1 MNKKIFNA
9 VIISI
14 ISVFVIT
21 IAITIGVLTSDY
33 KTGAKAIDNK
43 FQTILKKTEYAIASH
58 GQPDSKFIAEFEKN
72 IIGSKDYYYSI
83 NLKNGNDSVYH
94 FQNTSKLF
102 TITKSARITE
112 GENLDLT
119 LTLVL
124 YALPATL
131 IYSRLIVTFIIT
143 LIATLASILCLVYL
157 YTHKDKSEL
166 KKTSEKSEEKLIL
179 DDDDFNFDNSLPGD
193 TDFETTSDDSTEDQT
208 EYSFYDDSSAQTET
222 ITDESA
228 LVSDDSDSFDESLSL
243 DEPLSFDEPVM
254 DSFDS
259 SSEDQSED
267 VISKSAAEPVDSPA
281 EPVISV
287 TTPAVSETTSVNTD
301 TSTSSSQDDDSLF
314 NTKTGFCNQSYLVTR
329 LESELSR
336 ASSSE
341 LDLSLILIR
350 IPDIS
355 FEEPYGVSI
364 CNKILDLFHY
374 KDIIFEYKNDG
385 IAIICN
391 GSDIDK
397 AMETAETIHT
407 EICSILNASDINTK
421 PVIGIASRTLRF
433 ISGERL
439 IVEAE
444 QALLHAK
451 DDPESPIIAFR
462 VNPEKYRKFM
472 ASQN

>member
-14 ISVFVIT
+14 ISVFVFT

-43 FQTILKKTEYAIASH
+43 FQTILKKTEYAIATH

-72 IIGSKDYYYSI
+72 IIGSKDYYCSI
-83 NLKNGNDSVYH
+83 NLKNGNDSIYH

-166 KKTSEKSEEKLIL
+166 KKTSEKSEEELIL

-208 EYSFYDDSSAQTET
+208 EYSFYDDTSAQTET

-228 LVSDDSDSFDESLSL
+228 LVSDDSNSFDES
-243 DEPLSFDEPVM
+243 LSFDEPVM
-254 DSFDS
+254 DPFDS
-259 SSEDQSED
+259 SSEDQSKD
-267 VISKSAAEPVDSPA
+267 VVSKYTAESLDSTA

-287 TTPAVSETTSVNTD
+287 TTPAVSEATQVNSASSD
-301 TSTSSSQDDDSLF
+301 SSQDDDSLF

-350 IPDIS
+350 IPDIN

-391 GSDIDK
+391 SSDIDK
-397 AMETAETIHT
+397 AMETAEIIHT

>member
-14 ISVFVIT
+14 ISVFVFT

-43 FQTILKKTEYAIASH
+43 FQTILKKTEYAIARH
-58 GQPDSKFIAEFEKN
+58 GQPDSNFIAEFEKN
-72 IIGSKDYYYSI
+72 IIGSKDYYCSI
-83 NLKNGNDSVYH
+83 NLKNGNDSIYH

-179 DDDDFNFDNSLPGD
+179 DDDDFNFDISLPGD

-228 LVSDDSDSFDESLSL
+228 LMAYDS
-243 DEPLSFDEPVM
+243 

-259 SSEDQSED
+259 SSENQSED
-267 VISKSAAEPVDSPA
+267 VVSKSAAESEGSTA

-287 TTPAVSETTSVNTD
+287 TTPAVSEATTVNSASSD
-301 TSTSSSQDDDSLF
+301 SSQDDDSLF

-350 IPDIS
+350 IPDIN

-397 AMETAETIHT
+397 AMETAEIIHT
-407 EICSILNASDINTK
+407 EICSILNASGINTK

>member
-14 ISVFVIT
+14 ISVFVFT

-43 FQTILKKTEYAIASH
+43 FQTILKKTEYAIARH
-58 GQPDSKFIAEFEKN
+58 GQPDSNFIAEFEKN
-72 IIGSKDYYYSI
+72 IIGSKDYYCSI
-83 NLKNGNDSVYH
+83 NLKNGNDSIYH

-179 DDDDFNFDNSLPGD
+179 DDDDFNFDISLPND

-222 ITDESA
+222 ISDESA
-228 LVSDDSDSFDESLSL
+228 LVSDDSDSFD
-243 DEPLSFDEPVM
+243 
-254 DSFDS
+254 S
-259 SSEDQSED
+259 SSENQSED
-267 VISKSAAEPVDSPA
+267 VVSKSAAESVDSTA

-287 TTPAVSETTSVNTD
+287 TTPAVSEATTVNSASSD
-301 TSTSSSQDDDSLF
+301 SSQDDDSLF

-350 IPDIS
+350 IPDIN

-397 AMETAETIHT
+397 AMETAEIIHT
-407 EICSILNASDINTK
+407 EICSILNASGINTK

>member
-14 ISVFVIT
+14 ISVFVFT

-43 FQTILKKTEYAIASH
+43 FQTILKKTEYAIARH
-58 GQPDSKFIAEFEKN
+58 GQPDSNFIAEFEKN
-72 IIGSKDYYYSI
+72 IIGSKDYYCSI
-83 NLKNGNDSVYH
+83 NLKNGNDSIYH

-179 DDDDFNFDNSLPGD
+179 DDDDFNFDISLPGD

-228 LVSDDSDSFDESLSL
+228 LMAYDS
-243 DEPLSFDEPVM
+243 

-259 SSEDQSED
+259 SSENQSED
-267 VISKSAAEPVDSPA
+267 VVSKSAAESVDSTA

-287 TTPAVSETTSVNTD
+287 TTPAVSEATTVNSASSD
-301 TSTSSSQDDDSLF
+301 SSQDDDSLF

-350 IPDIS
+350 IPDTN

-397 AMETAETIHT
+397 AMETAEIIHT
-407 EICSILNASDINTK
+407 EICSILNASGINTK

>member
-14 ISVFVIT
+14 ISVFVFT

-43 FQTILKKTEYAIASH
+43 FQTILKKTEYAIARH

-72 IIGSKDYYYSI
+72 IIGSKDYYCSI
-83 NLKNGNDSVYH
+83 NLKNGNDSIYH

-166 KKTSEKSEEKLIL
+166 KKNSEQSEEKLIL
-179 DDDDFNFDNSLPGD
+179 DDDDFNFDNSLSGD

-222 ITDESA
+222 ITDKSA
-228 LVSDDSDSFDESLSL
+228 LVSDDSNSFDESLSF
-243 DEPLSFDEPVM
+243 DEPLM
-254 DSFDS
+254 DSFDT

-267 VISKSAAEPVDSPA
+267 VVSKSTAESVDSTAQPI
-281 EPVISV
+281 ISV
-287 TTPAVSETTSVNTD
+287 TTPVVSEATLVNSASSD
-301 TSTSSSQDDDSLF
+301 SSQDDDSLF

-350 IPDIS
+350 IPDIN

-397 AMETAETIHT
+397 AMETAEIIHT

>member
-1 MNKKIFNA
+1 MNKKIFSA

-14 ISVFVIT
+14 ISVFVFT

-43 FQTILKKTEYAIASH
+43 FQTILKKTEYAIARH
-58 GQPDSKFIAEFEKN
+58 GQPDSNFIAEFEKN
-72 IIGSKDYYYSI
+72 IIGSKDYYCSI
-83 NLKNGNDSVYH
+83 NLKNGNDSIYH

-208 EYSFYDDSSAQTET
+208 EYSFYDDFSAQTET
-222 ITDESA
+222 ITDETA
-228 LVSDDSDSFDESLSL
+228 LVSDDSDSFDESLSF
-243 DEPLSFDEPVM
+243 DEPLSSD
-254 DSFDS
+254 
-259 SSEDQSED
+259 
-267 VISKSAAEPVDSPA
+267 

-287 TTPAVSETTSVNTD
+287 TTPAVSEATTDNSASSD
-301 TSTSSSQDDDSLF
+301 SSQDDDSLF

-350 IPDIS
+350 IPDIN
-355 FEEPYGVSI
+355 FKEPYGVSI

-397 AMETAETIHT
+397 AMETAEIIHT
-407 EICSILNASDINTK
+407 EICSILNASGINTK
-421 PVIGIASRTLRF
+421 PLIGIASRTLRF

>member
-1 MNKKIFNA
+1 MNKKIFSA

-14 ISVFVIT
+14 ISVFVFT

-43 FQTILKKTEYAIASH
+43 FQTILKKTEYAIARH
-58 GQPDSKFIAEFEKN
+58 GQPDSNFIAEFEKN
-72 IIGSKDYYYSI
+72 IIGSKDYYCSI
-83 NLKNGNDSVYH
+83 NLKNGNDSIYH

-179 DDDDFNFDNSLPGD
+179 DDDDFNFDISLPGD

-222 ITDESA
+222 ISDESA
-228 LVSDDSDSFDESLSL
+228 LMAYDS
-243 DEPLSFDEPVM
+243 

-259 SSEDQSED
+259 SSENQSED
-267 VISKSAAEPVDSPA
+267 VVSKSAAESVDSTA

-287 TTPAVSETTSVNTD
+287 TTPAVSEATTVNSASSD
-301 TSTSSSQDDDSLF
+301 SSQDDDSLF

-350 IPDIS
+350 IPDTN

-397 AMETAETIHT
+397 AMETAEIIHT
-407 EICSILNASDINTK
+407 EICSILNASGINTK

>member
-1 MNKKIFNA
+1 MNKKIFSA

-14 ISVFVIT
+14 ISVFVFT

-43 FQTILKKTEYAIASH
+43 FQTILKKTEYAIARH
-58 GQPDSKFIAEFEKN
+58 GQPDSKFIAEFEKT
-72 IIGSKDYYYSI
+72 IIGSKDYYCSI
-83 NLKNGNDSVYH
+83 NLKNGNDSIYH

-208 EYSFYDDSSAQTET
+208 EYSFYDDFSAQTET
-222 ITDESA
+222 ITDETA
-228 LVSDDSDSFDESLSL
+228 LVSDDSDSFDESLSF
-243 DEPLSFDEPVM
+243 DEPLSSD
-254 DSFDS
+254 
-259 SSEDQSED
+259 
-267 VISKSAAEPVDSPA
+267 

-287 TTPAVSETTSVNTD
+287 TTPAVSEATTDNSASSD
-301 TSTSSSQDDDSLF
+301 SSQDDDSLF

-350 IPDIS
+350 IPDIN
-355 FEEPYGVSI
+355 FKEPYGVSI

-397 AMETAETIHT
+397 AMETAEIIHT
-407 EICSILNASDINTK
+407 EICSILNASGINTK
-421 PVIGIASRTLRF
+421 PLIGIASRTLRF

>member
-14 ISVFVIT
+14 ISVFVFT

-43 FQTILKKTEYAIASH
+43 FQTILKKTEYAIARH
-58 GQPDSKFIAEFEKN
+58 GQPNSNFIAEFEKN
-72 IIGSKDYYYSI
+72 IIGSKDYYCSI
-83 NLKNGNDSVYH
+83 NLKNGNDSIYH

-112 GENLDLT
+112 GEHLDLT

-179 DDDDFNFDNSLPGD
+179 DDDDFNFDISLPGD

-228 LVSDDSDSFDESLSL
+228 LMAYDSDSLDESLSF
-243 DEPLSFDEPVM
+243 DEPLSFAEPLM

-259 SSEDQSED
+259 SSENQSED
-267 VISKSAAEPVDSPA
+267 VVSKSAAESVDSTA

-287 TTPAVSETTSVNTD
+287 TTPAVSEATTVNSASSD
-301 TSTSSSQDDDSLF
+301 SSQDDDSLF

-350 IPDIS
+350 IPDIN

-397 AMETAETIHT
+397 AMETAEIIHT
-407 EICSILNASDINTK
+407 EICSILNASGINTK

>member
-14 ISVFVIT
+14 ISVFVFT

-43 FQTILKKTEYAIASH
+43 FQTILKKTEYAIATH

-72 IIGSKDYYYSI
+72 IIGSKDYYCSI
-83 NLKNGNDSVYH
+83 NLKNGNDSIYH

-143 LIATLASILCLVYL
+143 LVATLASILCLVYL

-166 KKTSEKSEEKLIL
+166 KKTSEKSEEELIL

-193 TDFETTSDDSTEDQT
+193 TNFETTSDDSTEDQT
-208 EYSFYDDSSAQTET
+208 EYSFYDDTSAQTET

-228 LVSDDSDSFDESLSL
+228 LVSDDSNSFDES
-243 DEPLSFDEPVM
+243 LSFDEPVM
-254 DSFDS
+254 DPFDS
-259 SSEDQSED
+259 SSEDQSKD
-267 VISKSAAEPVDSPA
+267 VVSKYAAESLDSTA

-287 TTPAVSETTSVNTD
+287 TTPAVSEATPVNSASSD
-301 TSTSSSQDDDSLF
+301 SSQDDDSLF

-350 IPDIS
+350 IPDIN

-391 GSDIDK
+391 SSDIDK
-397 AMETAETIHT
+397 AMETAEIIHT

>member
-1 MNKKIFNA
+1 MNKKIFSA

-14 ISVFVIT
+14 ISVFVFT

-43 FQTILKKTEYAIASH
+43 FQTILKKTEYAIARH
-58 GQPDSKFIAEFEKN
+58 GQPDSNFIAEFEKN
-72 IIGSKDYYYSI
+72 IIGSKDYYCSI
-83 NLKNGNDSVYH
+83 NLKNGNDSIYH

-179 DDDDFNFDNSLPGD
+179 DDDDFNFDISLPGD

-228 LVSDDSDSFDESLSL
+228 LMAYDS
-243 DEPLSFDEPVM
+243 

-259 SSEDQSED
+259 SSENQSED
-267 VISKSAAEPVDSPA
+267 VVSKSAAESVDSTA

-287 TTPAVSETTSVNTD
+287 TTPAVSEATTVNSASSD
-301 TSTSSSQDDDSLF
+301 SSQDDDSLF

-350 IPDIS
+350 IPDTN

-397 AMETAETIHT
+397 AMETAEIIHT
-407 EICSILNASDINTK
+407 EICSILNANGINTK

>member
-14 ISVFVIT
+14 ISVFVFT

-43 FQTILKKTEYAIASH
+43 FQTILKKTEYAIARH
-58 GQPDSKFIAEFEKN
+58 GQPDSNFIAEFEKN
-72 IIGSKDYYYSI
+72 IIGSKDYYCSI
-83 NLKNGNDSVYH
+83 NLKNGNDSIYH

-179 DDDDFNFDNSLPGD
+179 DDDDFNFDISLPGD

-228 LVSDDSDSFDESLSL
+228 LMAYDS
-243 DEPLSFDEPVM
+243 

-259 SSEDQSED
+259 SSENQSED
-267 VISKSAAEPVDSPA
+267 VVSKSAAESVDSTA

-287 TTPAVSETTSVNTD
+287 TTPAVSEATTVNSASSD
-301 TSTSSSQDDDSLF
+301 SSQDDDSLF

-350 IPDIS
+350 IPDIN

-397 AMETAETIHT
+397 AMETAEIIHT
-407 EICSILNASDINTK
+407 EICSILNASGINTK

>member
-14 ISVFVIT
+14 ISVFVFT

-43 FQTILKKTEYAIASH
+43 FQTILKKTEYAIARH
-58 GQPDSKFIAEFEKN
+58 GQPDSKFIAEFEKT
-72 IIGSKDYYYSI
+72 IIGSKDYYCSI
-83 NLKNGNDSVYH
+83 NLKNGNDSIYH

-143 LIATLASILCLVYL
+143 LVATLASILCLVYL

-208 EYSFYDDSSAQTET
+208 EYSFYDDFSAQTET
-222 ITDESA
+222 ITDETA
-228 LVSDDSDSFDESLSL
+228 LVSDDSDSFDESLSF
-243 DEPLSFDEPVM
+243 DEPLSSD
-254 DSFDS
+254 
-259 SSEDQSED
+259 
-267 VISKSAAEPVDSPA
+267 

-287 TTPAVSETTSVNTD
+287 TTPAVSEATTDNSASSD
-301 TSTSSSQDDDSLF
+301 SSQDDDSLF

-350 IPDIS
+350 IPDIN
-355 FEEPYGVSI
+355 FKEPYGVSI

-397 AMETAETIHT
+397 AMETAEIIHT
-407 EICSILNASDINTK
+407 EICSILNASGINTK
-421 PVIGIASRTLRF
+421 PLIGIASRTLRF

>member
-1 MNKKIFNA
+1 MNKKIFSA

-14 ISVFVIT
+14 ISVFVFT

-43 FQTILKKTEYAIASH
+43 FQTILKKTEYAIARH
-58 GQPDSKFIAEFEKN
+58 GQPDSNFIAEFEKN
-72 IIGSKDYYYSI
+72 IIGSKDYYCSI
-83 NLKNGNDSVYH
+83 NLKNGNDSIYH

-179 DDDDFNFDNSLPGD
+179 DDDDFNFDISLPGD

-228 LVSDDSDSFDESLSL
+228 LMAYDS
-243 DEPLSFDEPVM
+243 

-259 SSEDQSED
+259 SSENQSED
-267 VISKSAAEPVDSPA
+267 VVSKSAAESVDSTA

-287 TTPAVSETTSVNTD
+287 TTPAVSEATTVNSASSD
-301 TSTSSSQDDDSLF
+301 SSQDDDSLF

-350 IPDIS
+350 IPDTN

-397 AMETAETIHT
+397 AMETAEIIHT
-407 EICSILNASDINTK
+407 EICSILNASGINTK

>member
-14 ISVFVIT
+14 ISVFVFT

-43 FQTILKKTEYAIASH
+43 FQTILKKTEYAIARH
-58 GQPDSKFIAEFEKN
+58 GQPDSNFIAEFEKN

-83 NLKNGNDSVYH
+83 NLKNGNDSIYH

-179 DDDDFNFDNSLPGD
+179 DDDDFNFDISLPND

-222 ITDESA
+222 ITNESA
-228 LVSDDSDSFDESLSL
+228 LMAYDS
-243 DEPLSFDEPVM
+243 

-259 SSEDQSED
+259 SSENQSED
-267 VISKSAAEPVDSPA
+267 VVSKSAAESVDSTA

-287 TTPAVSETTSVNTD
+287 TTPAVSEATTVNSASSD
-301 TSTSSSQDDDSLF
+301 SSQDDDSLF

-350 IPDIS
+350 IPDIN

-397 AMETAETIHT
+397 AMETAEIIHT
-407 EICSILNASDINTK
+407 EICSILNASGINTK

>member
-14 ISVFVIT
+14 ISVFVFT

-43 FQTILKKTEYAIASH
+43 FQTILKKTEYAIARH
-58 GQPDSKFIAEFEKN
+58 GQPDSNFIAEFEKN
-72 IIGSKDYYYSI
+72 IIGSKDYYCSI
-83 NLKNGNDSVYH
+83 NLKNGNDSIYH

-179 DDDDFNFDNSLPGD
+179 DDDDFNFDISLPGD

-228 LVSDDSDSFDESLSL
+228 LMAYDS
-243 DEPLSFDEPVM
+243 

-259 SSEDQSED
+259 SSENQSED
-267 VISKSAAEPVDSPA
+267 VVSKSAAESVDSTA

-287 TTPAVSETTSVNTD
+287 TTPAVSEATTVNSASSD
-301 TSTSSSQDDDSLF
+301 SSQDDDSLF

-350 IPDIS
+350 IPDIN
-355 FEEPYGVSI
+355 FEESYGVSI

-397 AMETAETIHT
+397 AMETAEIIHT
-407 EICSILNASDINTK
+407 EICSILNASGINTK

>member
-14 ISVFVIT
+14 ISVFVFT

-43 FQTILKKTEYAIASH
+43 FQTILKKTEYAIARH
-58 GQPDSKFIAEFEKN
+58 GQPDSKFIAEFEKT
-72 IIGSKDYYYSI
+72 IIGSKDYYCSI
-83 NLKNGNDSVYH
+83 NLKNGNDSIYH

-143 LIATLASILCLVYL
+143 LVATLASILCLVYL

-208 EYSFYDDSSAQTET
+208 EYSFYDDFSAQTET
-222 ITDESA
+222 ITDETA
-228 LVSDDSDSFDESLSL
+228 LVSDDSDSFDESLSF
-243 DEPLSFDEPVM
+243 DEPLSSD
-254 DSFDS
+254 
-259 SSEDQSED
+259 
-267 VISKSAAEPVDSPA
+267 

-287 TTPAVSETTSVNTD
+287 TTPAVSEATLDNSASSD
-301 TSTSSSQDDDSLF
+301 SSQDDDSLF

-350 IPDIS
+350 IPDIN
-355 FEEPYGVSI
+355 FKEPYGVSI

-397 AMETAETIHT
+397 AMETAEIIHT
-407 EICSILNASDINTK
+407 EICSILNASGINTK
-421 PVIGIASRTLRF
+421 PLIGIASRTLRF

>member
-1 MNKKIFNA
+1 MNKKIFSA

-14 ISVFVIT
+14 ISVFVFT

-43 FQTILKKTEYAIASH
+43 FQTILKKTEYAIARH
-58 GQPDSKFIAEFEKN
+58 GQPDSNFIAEFEKN
-72 IIGSKDYYYSI
+72 IIGSKDYYCSI
-83 NLKNGNDSVYH
+83 NLKNGNDSIYH

-179 DDDDFNFDNSLPGD
+179 DDDDFNFDISLPGD

-208 EYSFYDDSSAQTET
+208 EYSFYDDFSAQTET
-222 ITDESA
+222 ITDETA
-228 LVSDDSDSFDESLSL
+228 LVSDDSDSFDESLSF
-243 DEPLSFDEPVM
+243 DEPLSSD
-254 DSFDS
+254 
-259 SSEDQSED
+259 
-267 VISKSAAEPVDSPA
+267 

-287 TTPAVSETTSVNTD
+287 TTPAVSEATTVNSASSD
-301 TSTSSSQDDDSLF
+301 SSQDDDSLF

-350 IPDIS
+350 IPDIN

-397 AMETAETIHT
+397 AMETAEIIHT
-407 EICSILNASDINTK
+407 EICSILNASGINTK

>member
-14 ISVFVIT
+14 ISVFVFT

-43 FQTILKKTEYAIASH
+43 FQTILKKTEYAIARH
-58 GQPDSKFIAEFEKN
+58 GQPDSNFIAEFEKN
-72 IIGSKDYYYSI
+72 IIGSKDYYCSI
-83 NLKNGNDSVYH
+83 NLKNGNDSIYH

-179 DDDDFNFDNSLPGD
+179 DDDDFNFDISLPND

-228 LVSDDSDSFDESLSL
+228 LMAYDS
-243 DEPLSFDEPVM
+243 

-259 SSEDQSED
+259 SSENQSED
-267 VISKSAAEPVDSPA
+267 VVSKSVAESEGSTA

-287 TTPAVSETTSVNTD
+287 TTPAVSEATTVNSASSD
-301 TSTSSSQDDDSLF
+301 SSQDDDSLF

-350 IPDIS
+350 IPDIN

-397 AMETAETIHT
+397 AMETAEIIHT
-407 EICSILNASDINTK
+407 EICSILNASGINTK

>member
-14 ISVFVIT
+14 ISVFVFT

-43 FQTILKKTEYAIASH
+43 FQTILKKTEYAIARH
-58 GQPDSKFIAEFEKN
+58 GQPDSNFIAEFEKN
-72 IIGSKDYYYSI
+72 IIGSKDYYCSI
-83 NLKNGNDSVYH
+83 NLKNGNDSIYH

-208 EYSFYDDSSAQTET
+208 EYSFYDDFSAQTET
-222 ITDESA
+222 ITDETA
-228 LVSDDSDSFDESLSL
+228 LVSDDSDSFDESLSF
-243 DEPLSFDEPVM
+243 DEPLSSD
-254 DSFDS
+254 
-259 SSEDQSED
+259 
-267 VISKSAAEPVDSPA
+267 

-287 TTPAVSETTSVNTD
+287 TTPAVSEATTDNSASSD
-301 TSTSSSQDDDSLF
+301 SSQDDDSLF

-350 IPDIS
+350 IPDIN
-355 FEEPYGVSI
+355 FKEPYGVSI

-397 AMETAETIHT
+397 AMETAEIIHT
-407 EICSILNASDINTK
+407 EICSILNASGINTK
-421 PVIGIASRTLRF
+421 PLIGIASRTLRF